1 MRLSVLFRRL
11 FKKDDNTKLLKSSLL
26 IILRNSCKRLRI

>member
-11 FKKDDNTKLLKSSLL
+11 FKKDDNTKLLKSSL
-26 IILRNSCKRLRI
+26 